1 MRERWSEGPLREQNR
16 VGECAGFSE
25 ETALTG
31 CIVVL
36 LEESGHGKGINC
48 LPWL

>member
-1 MRERWSEGPLREQNR
+1 MSKWEKEGARSEGPLREQNR
-16 VGECAGFSE
+16 VGESVGFSG

-36 LEESGHGKGINC
+36 IDES
-48 LPWL
+48 WTW